1 MKSGDASFEKAS
13 LNYDYKIYWMQNVC
27 GEFNI
32 ESIGI
37 WSQFSQ
43 FHSVYSF
50 IFFNRNK
57 VKHTVDDGQAGQFY
71 LRGYGDPRRSAI
83 NV

>member
-13 LNYDYKIYWMQNVC
+13 LNYDYKIHWMQNVG

-43 FHSVYSF
+43 FISYDFLVQWKLCS
-50 IFFNRNK
+50 
-57 VKHTVDDGQAGQFY
+57 
-71 LRGYGDPRRSAI
+71 LGYRVHPDSTIVEILTPHYFDKKC
-83 NV
+83 